1 MKKEKRKV
9 NSSLITG
16 IIFFLI
22 GIAIFSYPAVSNLLA
37 EKNQTRAIDSYTDAL
52 ASQNADYIEREWYR
66 AEIYNDN
73 LMDAPVLDPFN
84 MEENEENSSSNYQE
98 ILNING
104 IMGYISIPK
113 ISVKLPIYHGTG
125 EDAMKRGVGHI
136 PSTSLPIGGNS
147 THSVLT
153 SHTGLPTAELFTR
166 LDELKENDYFF
177 ITVLNKTLA
186 YKVFKIQT
194 VLPSQLQTLQIAD
207 GKDIV
212 TLVTCTP
219 YGVNTHRLLVHG
231 ERTDDDVIPENIQAE
246 SEKHELLQFNYGTLS
261 LATIMI
267 FAIVVLIIILI
278 YVSTNSRRSED
289 NDR

>member
-22 GIAIFSYPAVSNLLA
+22 GIGIFSYPAISNLLA
-37 EKNQTRAIDSYTDAL
+37 EKNQTRAIDNYTEAL
-52 ASQNADYIEREWYR
+52 SSQDVDYIEREWYR
-66 AEIYNDN
+66 AEIYNEN
-73 LMDAPVLDPFN
+73 LMDTPVLDPFN
-84 MEENEENSSSNYQE
+84 MDENQINSSSNYLD

-136 PSTSLPIGGNS
+136 PSTSLPIGGSS

-166 LDELKENDYFF
+166 LDELEKDDYFF
-177 ITVLNKTLA
+177 ITVLDKTLA
-186 YKVFKIQT
+186 YKVSNIQT
-194 VLPSQLQTLQIAD
+194 VLPSELQTLQVAD

-231 ERTDDDVIPENIQAE
+231 ERTEDDVVPENIKVE
-246 SEKHELLQFNYGTLS
+246 SEKHELFQFNYATLS

-267 FAIVVLIIILI
+267 FAIVILIIVLI
-278 YVSTNSRRSED
+278 YVSINFEEEKK
-289 NDR
+289 